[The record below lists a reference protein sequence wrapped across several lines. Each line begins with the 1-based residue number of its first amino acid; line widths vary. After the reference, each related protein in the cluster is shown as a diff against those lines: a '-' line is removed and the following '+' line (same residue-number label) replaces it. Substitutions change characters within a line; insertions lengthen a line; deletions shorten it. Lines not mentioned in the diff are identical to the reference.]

1 MGRKGEEERLVEM
14 GGGRVIYPTPI
25 EVVSVD
31 NVVTNVFDA
40 DGMNVAGIAV
50 DGLLREREEVSLA
63 RRGNSTDTESAQ
75 DIEDDSGAESDLPPG
90 GSTGY

>member
-1 MGRKGEEERLVEM
+1 M
-14 GGGRVIYPTPI
+14 
-25 EVVSVD
+25 D

-50 DGLLREREEVSLA
+50 DGLLREREEMSLA

-90 GSTGY
+90 GSIGY